1 MRAGRRLHP
10 PDDAPWPGKTMRINE
25 ITERFRTGPRRRGR
39 CGWKRS
45 RAARDG
51 IEGKGDKGLTPGTWD
66 RPGGL
71 DQLFCSSMSLDSSAC
86 LSTNLLAAHSW

>member
-1 MRAGRRLHP
+1 
-10 PDDAPWPGKTMRINE
+10 MRINE

-39 CGWKRS
+39 CGLKRLLT
-45 RAARDG
+45 ARYG
-51 IEGKGDKGLTPGTWD
+51 IEGRRGKGLTPGTEG